1 MIITHSLWI
10 DLDLMVFFVSG
21 IILFLSF
28 LMFIFDDEK
37 MEVETLLVS
46 IMSVLLLIIAF
57 NVTSKEYVVLKTTIA
72 NKEKIVFTHRN
83 KEHEIAIPDK
93 YKNKKVNI
101 IYDYSS
107 FFDTGTY
114 NIVEVK

>member
-1 MIITHSLWI
+1 
-10 DLDLMVFFVSG
+10 
-21 IILFLSF
+21 
-28 LMFIFDDEK
+28 MFIFDDEK

-46 IMSVLLLIIAF
+46 IIMSVLLLIIAF
-57 NVTSKEYVVLKTTIA
+57 NLTSKEYVILKTTTA

-83 KEHEIAIPDK
+83 KEREIAIPDK
-93 YKNKKVNI
+93 DKNKKVNI

>member
-1 MIITHSLWI
+1 M
-10 DLDLMVFFVSG
+10 DLMVFFVSG

-37 MEVETLLVS
+37 MEAETLLVS
-46 IMSVLLLIIAF
+46 IMMSVLLLIIAF
-57 NVTSKEYVVLKTTIA
+57 NVTSKEYVVLTTTTA

-93 YKNKKVNI
+93 DKNKKVNI

-114 NIVEVK
+114 CIVEVK